1 MATAGRLQRQVIGPF
16 TLRHL
21 LALGGVLVVIG
32 GLLLLLT
39 TPIATPGTPALPQP
53 GSGFYQLGDPTAG
66 LQLGQIAPEL
76 EGTVDGQRVGLTDL
90 DGRPITLAELRG
102 KPVWVNFWATWCP
115 PCQEETPVLREVS
128 ERHATDVALVAVS
141 VQETTPDDVRRYAE
155 TYGLDYTIGFD
166 ARSAVFKA
174 WQGYGLPTHYFLDA
188 DGVIRDVHYGP
199 MSVDQV
205 EATLAPL
212 LG

>member
-1 MATAGRLQRQVIGPF
+1 MATLGRLQRQVIGPF

-21 LALGGVLVVIG
+21 LALGATLLVIG

-39 TPIATPGTPALPQP
+39 TPIATPSTDPLPQP
-53 GSGFYQLGDPTAG
+53 GSGFYRLGEATAG
-66 LQLGQIAPEL
+66 LQLGQVAPEL
-76 EGTVDGQRVGLTDL
+76 EGVVDGQTVGLVDL
-90 DGRPITLAELRG
+90 DGRPIRLADLRG

-128 ERHATDVALVAVS
+128 ERHADDLALVAVS
-141 VQETTPDDVRRYAE
+141 VQETTPEDVRRYAE

-188 DGVIRDVHYGP
+188 HGVVRAVHYGP
-199 MSVDQV
+199 LTVDQA